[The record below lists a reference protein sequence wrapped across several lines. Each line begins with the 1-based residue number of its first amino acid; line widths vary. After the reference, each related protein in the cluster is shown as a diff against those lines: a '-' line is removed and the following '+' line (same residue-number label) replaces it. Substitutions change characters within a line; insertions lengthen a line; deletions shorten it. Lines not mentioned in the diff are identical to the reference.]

1 MNLNASMGPIAEPNR
16 SEKISIFRNQSDD
29 GKLMLIFTTLLDLQ
43 DYVTDLEKK
52 ASAMTSPE
60 ALQGMMSSFM
70 GGNLFG

>member
-1 MNLNASMGPIAEPNR
+1 MTDVAVSKDEKMNLFINLPVEA
-16 SEKISIFRNQSDD
+16 
-29 GKLMLIFTTLLDLQ
+29 KLVLVYSTLLDLQ
-43 DYVTDLEKK
+43 GYVTDLEKK